1 MKSPAQS
8 RALLRALEQQH
19 PGADTELRYSTP
31 FELLVATV
39 LSAQTTDAGVNAA
52 TPALFARYPD
62 ARAMAAADAA
72 EIERLIHAT
81 GFFRQK
87 ARALMG
93 MAQGLVARH
102 AGEVPASMEALIDL
116 PGVGRKTANVVL
128 GHALGVPGL
137 PVDRHVLRVAN
148 RIGLARSDDPEVV
161 EQQLGAALPRHAW
174 TVASDTLI
182 LHGRRICKPKPL
194 CDRCAVRA
202 ACDEFQ
208 RRAAGP
214 ALSPTAARPRRA
226 PRARSRRT

>member
-8 RALLRALEQQH
+8 RAVLRALEQQH

-39 LSAQTTDAGVNAA
+39 LSAQTTDAGVNAV

-62 ARAMAAADAA
+62 ARAMAGADAA
-72 EIERLIHAT
+72 ELERLIHAT

-93 MAQGLVARH
+93 VAQGLVECH
-102 AGEVPASMEALIDL
+102 SGEVPASMEALVDL

-128 GHALGVPGL
+128 GHALDVPGL

-148 RIGLARSDDPEVV
+148 RIGMASSDDPEIV
-161 EQQLGAALPRHAW
+161 EQQLGAALPRQKW

-202 ACDEFQ
+202 DCDEFQ
-208 RRAAGP
+208 GRGRAA
-214 ALSPTAARPRRA
+214 
-226 PRARSRRT
+226 RARSRRT